1 MVGTMAVLI
10 NLSNAAAAARIKELQ
25 AAAGILGVSLLGFS
39 TGRHRRPCLDVP
51 ADRNVD
57 GAWDAGGPG
66 CARPWSTPKPEVPL
80 YERLHPEKQGAVGRR
95 GKRVAKRDAGLG
107 PSRGRRCARGRRPG
121 SKGVATPTAD
131 PGSGGRIRH
140 GRRRRVAPDRLAVTP
155 ATFPTNTSGAG
166 INSATAPA
174 PPAHK

>member
-1 MVGTMAVLI
+1 MVDTMAVLI

-66 CARPWSTPKPEVPL
+66 CARPW
-80 YERLHPEKQGAVGRR
+80 H
-95 GKRVAKRDAGLG
+95 RVAVTRALRQMEL
-107 PSRGRRCARGRRPG
+107 PPQSQ
-121 SKGVATPTAD
+121 
-131 PGSGGRIRH
+131 
-140 GRRRRVAPDRLAVTP
+140 RRRTL
-155 ATFPTNTSGAG
+155 TFAS
-166 INSATAPA
+166 APA
-174 PPAHK
+174 ALYPAAHDIDHRSLVGMTALWASRFHAA